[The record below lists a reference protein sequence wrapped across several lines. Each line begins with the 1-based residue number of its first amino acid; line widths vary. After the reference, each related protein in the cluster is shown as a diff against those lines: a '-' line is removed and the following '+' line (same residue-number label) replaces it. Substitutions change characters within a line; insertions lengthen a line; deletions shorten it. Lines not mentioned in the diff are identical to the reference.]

1 MDCLVSS
8 DSERTQI
15 LPEAAWTR
23 EHQYQGAH
31 EELLPDKSSPPRPSS
46 KLKHLDEPPHTAE
59 PKPGSLYYP
68 RRRADH

>member
-1 MDCLVSS
+1 MDLLVSS

-31 EELLPDKSSPPRPSS
+31 EELLPDKSSPQDP
-46 KLKHLDEPPHTAE
+46 A
-59 PKPGSLYYP
+59 
-68 RRRADH
+68 AN